1 MRGLVFCFTVQ
12 SQFHLS
18 LSSYTSV
25 IITFLSSLFRP
36 ARLKNI
42 DRTTAQHM
50 VVTVGDVT
58 VIITDYKPK
67 PEATRLDESATS
79 ENMSFHES
87 SDTDFSE

>member
-1 MRGLVFCFTVQ
+1 
-12 SQFHLS
+12 
-18 LSSYTSV
+18 
-25 IITFLSSLFRP
+25 
-36 ARLKNI
+36 
-42 DRTTAQHM
+42 M

-87 SDTDFSE
+87 SDTDFSEWIVFLDCQIIGFIKSLQNLFA